1 MEEVVR
7 IDKFLWAVRVFK
19 TRSEAT
25 DACKGNKV
33 KVEGTNAKP
42 SKMIKVGEIIV
53 VRKAAII
60 YTFKVLK
67 LTENRLGAK
76 LVPEFVE
83 NLTPQAE
90 LDKLKAP
97 VETLV
102 LKRDRGTGRPTK
114 RDRRQMEEMWDSIDI
129 NQAEDLDDPD
139 EA

>member
-53 VRKAAII
+53 VRKAAIF

-114 RDRRQMEEMWDSIDI
+114 RDRRQMEEMWVSIDI
-129 NQAEDLDDPD
+129 NQVEDFDDPG

>member
-53 VRKAAII
+53 VRKAAIF

>member
-1 MEEVVR
+1 MDEVVR
-7 IDKFLWAVRVFK
+7 IDKFLWAVRIFK

-42 SKMIKVGEIIV
+42 SKMIKVGEIII
-53 VRKAAII
+53 VRKAAIF
-60 YTFKVLK
+60 YTFRVLK
-67 LTENRLGAK
+67 LIENRLGAK
-76 LVPEFVE
+76 LVPEYLE
-83 NLTPQAE
+83 NLTPQTE

-114 RDRRQMEEMWDSIDI
+114 RDRRQMEEMWGSIDV
-129 NQAEDLDDPD
+129 NQVEDFDDPD
-139 EA
+139 

>member
-7 IDKFLWAVRVFK
+7 IDKFLWAVRIFK

-53 VRKAAII
+53 VRKAAIF
-60 YTFKVLK
+60 YSFMVLK

-76 LVPEFVE
+76 LVPEYLE
-83 NLTPQAE
+83 NLTPQTE

-97 VETLV
+97 AETLV

-114 RDRRQMEEMWDSIDI
+114 KDRRQMEGMWDTIDV
-129 NQAEDLDDPD
+129 NHVEDPDDPY

>member
-53 VRKAAII
+53 VRKAAIF

-114 RDRRQMEEMWDSIDI
+114 RDRRQMEEMWDSINI

>member
-1 MEEVVR
+1 MDEVVR
-7 IDKFLWAVRVFK
+7 IDKFLWAVRIFK

-53 VRKAAII
+53 VRKAAIF
-60 YTFKVLK
+60 YTFRVLK
-67 LTENRLGAK
+67 LIENRLGAK
-76 LVPEFVE
+76 LVPEYLE
-83 NLTPQAE
+83 NLTPQTE

-114 RDRRQMEEMWDSIDI
+114 RDRRQMEEMWGSIDV
-129 NQAEDLDDPD
+129 NQVEDFDDPD
-139 EA
+139 

>member
-1 MEEVVR
+1 MDEVVR
-7 IDKFLWAVRVFK
+7 IDKFLWAVRIFK

-53 VRKAAII
+53 VRKAAIF
-60 YTFKVLK
+60 YTFRVLK
-67 LTENRLGAK
+67 LIENRLGAK
-76 LVPEFVE
+76 LVPEYLE
-83 NLTPQAE
+83 NLTPQTE
-90 LDKLKAP
+90 LDKLEAP

-114 RDRRQMEEMWDSIDI
+114 RDRRQMEEMWGSIDV
-129 NQAEDLDDPD
+129 NQVEDFDDPD
-139 EA
+139 

>member
-114 RDRRQMEEMWDSIDI
+114 RDRRQMEEMWESIDI
-129 NQAEDLDDPD
+129 NQVEDFDDPD
-139 EA
+139 GA